1 MFNADCSW
9 NKNFKLMKLFFNHLI
24 KWSEMNVKEL
34 MHPLFLKVLSLNLH
48 FYYIYKDLEAQRKQG
63 ADIKDRLGVCGAMLI

>member
-1 MFNADCSW
+1 
-9 NKNFKLMKLFFNHLI
+9 MKLFFNHLI

-34 MHPLFLKVLSLNLH
+34 MHPLFLKVLSLNLVNLQ
-48 FYYIYKDLEAQRKQG
+48 FYYIYKDLEAQRQQG